1 MKGRRS
7 RLDDEKPTTRKGAR
21 IGNAARHDSIG
32 IARNVNDGYR
42 GQRGRER
49 EAVLF
54 FSNCT
59 TMKIYNYRSFICK
72 MQKRRTLSD
81 GI

>member
-21 IGNAARHDSIG
+21 IGNGARHDSIG
-32 IARNVNDGYR
+32 IARNVNGGYR
-42 GQRGRER
+42 GREGEKER
-49 EAVLF
+49 LCFFRIVSLF
-54 FSNCT
+54 
-59 TMKIYNYRSFICK
+59 MKIYNYRSFICK